1 MKERAYGKINLSLDV
16 FHIREDGYH
25 DLRSIMLPIDFYDEL
40 EIRIAD
46 HDSYLCN
53 RSFLAFDERNSIV
66 KMMKLL
72 KERFGIDDH
81 YEIRLNKQIPTQA
94 GLGGGTA
101 DAAATLKIFEKMY
114 DLHLSREEIIEICLK
129 VGADVPFNYFNVP
142 ALVTGIGDGIEE
154 IDMKKDYDV
163 LLVKPWKG
171 VSTAEAYRLLDM
183 ERCDHP
189 DIDRLK
195 DALAKGEDLTGLLG
209 NSLEQ
214 PAVLLNRQIAE
225 IKEKMKALGAKNVL
239 MSGSGSTLFSI
250 GEEKQK
256 MKELCEAMRR
266 QRYYVRFTKTLKRE
280 IV

>member
-40 EIRIAD
+40 EIRIAER
-46 HDSYLCN
+46 DSCHCN
-53 RSFLAFDERNSIV
+53 RSFLRFDEHNSIV
-66 KMMKLL
+66 KMKDLL
-72 KERFGIDDH
+72 KDRFGISDH
-81 YEIRLNKQIPTQA
+81 HEIRLNKQIPTQA

-114 DLHLSREEIIEICLK
+114 DLHLDREEIIEICLK

-154 IDMKKDYDV
+154 IEMKKDYDV
-163 LLVKPWKG
+163 LLIKPRRG
-171 VSTAEAYRLLDM
+171 VSTAEAYRRLDM
-183 ERCDHP
+183 EKCDHP

-195 DALAKGEDLTGLLG
+195 EALEKGEDLTGLLG

-214 PAVLLNRQIAE
+214 SAALLNHQIGV
-225 IKEKMKALGAKNVL
+225 IKRSLKELGAKNVL
-239 MSGSGSTLFSI
+239 MSGSGSTLFCI

-256 MKELCEAMRR
+256 MKEYAEAMRSR
-266 QRYYVRFTKTLKRE
+266 GYYVRFTKTLNR
-280 IV
+280 